1 MGAVQRVWCEMF
13 FLSSPRYKAHEEG
26 QLGAVHLLLLLKQG
40 PEADGEVGGVRVDQ
54 DAEAEGDAG
63 QAASPRLRRRYRN
76 NAV

>member
-1 MGAVQRVWCEMF
+1 MGAIQRVWCEIF

-26 QLGAVHLLLLLKQG
+26 QVGVVHLLLLLKQG

-63 QAASPRLRRRYRN
+63 QTASPRLRRR
-76 NAV
+76 